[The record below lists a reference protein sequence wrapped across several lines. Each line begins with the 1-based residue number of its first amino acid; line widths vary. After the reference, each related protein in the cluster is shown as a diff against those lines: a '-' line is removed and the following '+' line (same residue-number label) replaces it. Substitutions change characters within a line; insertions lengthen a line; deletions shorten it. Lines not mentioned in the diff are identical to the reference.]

1 MANSLKKKVYSQ
13 SLAFLRFAAL
23 PVQKSFNFL
32 LNPFN
37 NLQRFPQNSA
47 RTRSTLQ
54 AREKDSPEM
63 TIDAATEAARAA
75 TTTHGQTGPRTEA
88 GKSKS
93 SRNAIRAG
101 LYAAR
106 DFIRP
111 EEEEEYAQTLIKLMD
126 ELTPGNSV
134 EQTFATEIMG
144 ATWRLRRCRL
154 VEENFSSI
162 GDLNFDPMID
172 ERTEKQQKSVDRA
185 RAQSHLIFRRSLDE
199 LRKLQ
204 KGRTIQEPAPTCDAA
219 PAGMDALMNL
229 SESQLAQR
237 FRETG
242 FDSFCKPVGQVPD
255 LPSTKP
261 VAAPT
266 QAPVTKNILR
276 NAPCPCKSGAKYK
289 KCCGGPAAQARKP
302 AA

>member
-1 MANSLKKKVYSQ
+1 MAIDPNDAVT
-13 SLAFLRFAAL
+13 
-23 PVQKSFNFL
+23 
-32 LNPFN
+32 NPN
-37 NLQRFPQNSA
+37 GS
-47 RTRSTLQ
+47 
-54 AREKDSPEM
+54 
-63 TIDAATEAARAA
+63 
-75 TTTHGQTGPRTEA
+75 TGPKTEA

-93 SRNAIRAG
+93 SRNAIRTG

-126 ELTPGNSV
+126 ELTPENSV

-154 VEENFSSI
+154 VEESFSFLD
-162 GDLNFDPMID
+162 DLDLDPMID
-172 ERTEKQQKSVDRA
+172 ERTEKRQKSVDRA
-185 RAQSHLIFRRSLDE
+185 RAQSHLILRRSLDE

-204 KGRTIQEPAPTCDAA
+204 KVRTIQEQLADQQTTPKPAPQ
-219 PAGMDALMNL
+219 PPPQAGPPNMDALMAL
-229 SESQLAQR
+229 AEHQLAQR
-237 FRETG
+237 YREQG
-242 FDSFCKPVGQVPD
+242 INSFCNPVGQVPD

-261 VAAPT
+261 V
-266 QAPVTKNILR
+266 VSKNIPR

-289 KCCGGPAAQARKP
+289 KCCGGPAAQALKP

>member
-1 MANSLKKKVYSQ
+1 
-13 SLAFLRFAAL
+13 
-23 PVQKSFNFL
+23 
-32 LNPFN
+32 
-37 NLQRFPQNSA
+37 
-47 RTRSTLQ
+47 
-54 AREKDSPEM
+54 M
-63 TIDAATEAARAA
+63 TNDAATAA

-93 SRNAIRAG
+93 SRNAIRTG

-111 EEEEEYAQTLIKLMD
+111 DEEEEYAQTLIKLMD
-126 ELTPGNSV
+126 ELTPENTV

-154 VEENFSSI
+154 VEEAFGSI
-162 GDLNFDPMID
+162 EDLNCDPMID

-185 RAQSHLIFRRSLDE
+185 RAQSHLILRRSLDE

-204 KGRTIQEPAPTCDAA
+204 KGRNLQEQLAGQNPTPKPTPPDG
-219 PAGMDALMNL
+219 PPNMDALMAL
-229 SESQLAQR
+229 AEHQLAQR
-237 FRETG
+237 YRESG
-242 FDSFCKPVGQVPD
+242 LNSFCNPVGQVPD

-261 VAAPT
+261 VATAT
-266 QAPVTKNILR
+266 TPVVSKNIPR
-276 NAPCPCKSGAKYK
+276 NAPCPCRSGAKYK
-289 KCCGGPAAQARKP
+289 KCCGNPAAPELNK